1 MIECWTLNKD
11 IAERLADFERKA
23 LRRKFEGINV
33 NENWRARYNKE
44 LTQLFGDLYC

>member
-23 LRRKFEGINV
+23 LGRTFGGINV
-33 NENWRARYNKE
+33 NENWRTRYDKE
-44 LTQLFGDLYC
+44 LM